1 MKDEEDASATINAS
15 GTQGVQVGTG
25 NFQYNAWTTKTP
37 LDPASLSALNP
48 HAVLK
53 RLEGMPHDDFVD
65 IFAKATPGDVA
76 EVLKALLEADESKV
90 VAVLADINPRKA
102 TELIAPAAASAS
114 WLEALPSAAEE
125 IARKAV
131 ELKWVYQGNARH
143 LERYYAGYAR
153 RYKNGRVYWHSNYG
167 AHGVSETIDAYLK
180 TAYYR
185 LGFPVSDEEA
195 APPSPYGTSGTR
207 QSFATAIVYSS
218 KHGVYSVGNDFR
230 KAYESEGG
238 SAGWLGFPVYFPLL
252 DSRPGPVP
260 LSPEDFFPSMLQRFE
275 GGVIYSTPSGT
286 REGAF
291 AVRSNVVRALSSVL
305 DFYPVSKETPAGV
318 STYGTSG
325 HVQHFLID
333 RPQVTRRRRSTAA
346 YRGEFAVYSST
357 EYGAV
362 AILPEVWGCYRDMGA
377 EASWLGFPVE
387 SGTIG
392 PPRRSSVVQA
402 FEGGTIYW
410 RRSRSAIAVP
420 RAFNEVISED
430 LSRLRERLG
439 FPVTEEWSI
448 DASGINRIQFFE
460 NGVVTLRNGKREI
473 WLRP

>member
-1 MKDEEDASATINAS
+1 VKDEEDVSATTNAS
-15 GTQGVQVGTG
+15 GSQGVQVGTG
-25 NFQYNAWTTKTP
+25 NLQYNTWTMKTP

-53 RLEGMPHDDFVD
+53 RLEGMPHDDLVD
-65 IFAKATPGDVA
+65 LFAKATSGDVA
-76 EVLKALLEADESKV
+76 EALKTLLEADESKV

-102 TELIAPAAASAS
+102 TELIASVAVSAS
-114 WLEALPSAAEE
+114 WLEALSGAAEE

-131 ELKWVYQGNARH
+131 ELKWVYQGSAGH

-153 RYKNGRVYWHSNYG
+153 RYKNGRIYWHSNYG
-167 AHGVSETIDAYLK
+167 AHRVSEMIDAYLK
-180 TAYYR
+180 TAYSR

-207 QSFATAIVYSS
+207 QSFATGIVYSS
-218 KHGVYSVGNDFR
+218 KHGAYSVGNDFL

-238 SAGWLGFPVYFPLL
+238 SAGRLGFPIHFPPDVGLP
-252 DSRPGPVP
+252 RRVP
-260 LSPEDFFPSMLQRFE
+260 RSPEDVFSPTLQRFE
-275 GGVIYSTPSGT
+275 GGTIYSTPPGIQ
-286 REGAF
+286 EDGF
-291 AVRSNVVRALSSVL
+291 AVHSNVARALSSVWG
-305 DFYPVSKETPAGV
+305 FYPISKETPAV
-318 STYGTSG
+318 LSTYGTSG
-325 HVQHFLID
+325 HVQHFMID
-333 RPQVTRRRRSTAA
+333 RGPVKVRRGSKPR
-346 YRGEFAVYSST
+346 YRGEFAVYTST

-362 AILPEVWGCYRDMGA
+362 VILPEVWGCYRDMGP

-387 SGTIG
+387 AGRIG
-392 PPRRSSVVQA
+392 PPLRSSVVQA

-439 FPVTEEWSI
+439 FPVTEEWPI
-448 DASGINRIQFFE
+448 DASGINRVQFFE
-460 NGVVTLRNGKREI
+460 TGVATLRNGKRDI